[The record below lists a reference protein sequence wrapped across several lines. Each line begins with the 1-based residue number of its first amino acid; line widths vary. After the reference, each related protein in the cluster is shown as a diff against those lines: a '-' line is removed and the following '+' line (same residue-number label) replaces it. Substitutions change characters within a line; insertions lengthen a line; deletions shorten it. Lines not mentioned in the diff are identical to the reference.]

1 MRILVSGSRGLIG
14 SFLVPSLVSAGHR
27 VTRLVR
33 RAPNPREGEVFW
45 NPGNEKLN
53 PAALEGMNAVIHLA
67 AESIADGRWTRD
79 KKERIRSSRVMGTRL
94 LANTISQLSHPPFVL
109 ISASAT
115 GYYGNRGEEILRED
129 SPAGSGFIAQVCRQW
144 EAATA
149 PASDRGVRIVNL
161 RMGVV
166 LTPIG
171 GFLARMLPLFRMGLG
186 GRIAYGEQYLSWIA
200 IDDLIQVIFHVLAH
214 ETLKGPLNAVSPQ
227 PVTNRE
233 FTRTLGRVLRRP
245 TFLTVPAPAIRL
257 LLGEMADELLL
268 VSARVEPQRLQESGY
283 AFCYPDLEAALRHL
297 LRASSPRPIMSQE

>member
-1 MRILVSGSRGLIG
+1 
-14 SFLVPSLVSAGHR
+14 
-27 VTRLVR
+27 LVR
-33 RAPNPREGEVFW
+33 RAPRSSADEVSW
-45 NPGNEKLN
+45 NPSKGKLN
-53 PAALEGMNAVIHLA
+53 PAALEGVDAVIHLA
-67 AESIADGRWTRD
+67 AESIAGGRWTRD

-94 LANTISQLSHPPFVL
+94 LANAISQLSSPPFVF

-129 SPAGSGFIAQVCRQW
+129 SPPDSGFIAQVCRQW

-149 PASDRGVRIVNL
+149 PAGGRGVRTVNL

-166 LTPIG
+166 LTPTG

-186 GRIAYGEQYLSWIA
+186 GRIASGEQYLSWIA
-200 IDDLIQVIFHVLAH
+200 IDDLIQVISHVLAN

-268 VSARVEPQRLQESGY
+268 ASARVEPEKLQKSRY
-283 AFCYPDLEAALRHL
+283 AFCYPELEAALRHL
-297 LRASSPRPIMSQE
+297 LRAPSPRPIVSHG